1 MNAVFKREL
10 KGYFISPIGYLV
22 IGFYAAVYLI
32 LFRGLLANAMPQ
44 ISLFFSYAYIPTL
57 FLMPILTMRSFSE
70 ERRQKTDQ
78 ALFTAPVGLTGIVM
92 GKFFAALAVFALAQI
107 PTLLMTL
114 VFWGFGASIDVVGLF
129 CCLLGT
135 FLLAG
140 ALIAVGIFLS
150 CLTDSQVLAAVG
162 GIVVAVLL
170 ATLDTLASIINV
182 DFISTIAE
190 WISFTGRFN
199 TFTTGVLDYANL
211 VFFLSF
217 AAIFLFLTVR
227 VQEKRRW
234 S

>member
-1 MNAVFKREL
+1 MSAVYKREL

-22 IGFYAAVYLI
+22 IVFYSAVYLI
-32 LFRGLLANAMPQ
+32 LFRGLLASAMPQ
-44 ISLFFSYAYIPTL
+44 ISLFYSYAFIPTL

-92 GKFFAALAVFALAQI
+92 GKFFAALTVFAFAQI
-107 PTLLMTL
+107 PTLLMTA
-114 VFWGFGASIDVVGLF
+114 VFAGFGASIDLLGLF
-129 CCLLGT
+129 CCLLGS
-135 FLLAG
+135 FLVAG
-140 ALIAVGIFLS
+140 ALIAIGIFLS

-162 GIVVAVLL
+162 GIVVSVLL
-170 ATLDTLASIINV
+170 ATLDTLASILNIDLLNTV
-182 DFISTIAE
+182 AN
-190 WISFTGRFN
+190 WISFTGRFA
-199 TFTTGVLDYANL
+199 TFTTGVLDYANT

-217 AAIFLFLTVR
+217 IAVFLFLTVR

>member
-1 MNAVFKREL
+1 MSAVYKREL
-10 KGYFISPIGYLV
+10 KSYFISPIGYLV
-22 IGFYAAVYLI
+22 IVFYSAVYLV
-32 LFRGLLANAMPQ
+32 LFRGLLASAMPQ
-44 ISLFFSYAYIPTL
+44 ISLFYSYAFFPTL

-92 GKFFAALAVFALAQI
+92 GKFFAALTVFALAQI
-107 PTLLMTL
+107 PTLLMTA
-114 VFWGFGASIDVVGLF
+114 VFAGFGASIDLLGLF
-129 CCLLGT
+129 CCLLGS
-135 FLLAG
+135 FLVAG
-140 ALIAVGIFLS
+140 ALIAIGIFLS

-162 GIVVAVLL
+162 GIVVSVLL

-182 DFISTIAE
+182 DFLNTIAN
-190 WISFTGRFN
+190 WISFTGRFA

-217 AAIFLFLTVR
+217 IAVFLFLTVR

>member
-1 MNAVFKREL
+1 MSAVFKREL

-22 IGFYAAVYLI
+22 VAFYSIVYLI
-32 LFRGLLANAMPQ
+32 LFRGLLASALPEVS
-44 ISLFFSYAYIPTL
+44 IFFSYAFIPTL

-92 GKFFAALAVFALAQI
+92 GKFFAALTVFAFAQI
-107 PTLLMTL
+107 PTLVMTL
-114 VFWGFGASIDVVGLF
+114 VFAGFGANIDLLGLF
-129 CCLLGT
+129 CCLLGS
-135 FLLAG
+135 FLVAG

-162 GIVVAVLL
+162 GIVVSVLL
-170 ATLDTLASIINV
+170 ATLDTLASMLNV
-182 DFISTIAE
+182 DFLNKIAE

-199 TFTTGVLDYANL
+199 TFCNGVLDYANL

-217 AAIFLFLTVR
+217 AAVFLFLTVR

>member
-1 MNAVFKREL
+1 MSAVYKREL

-22 IGFYAAVYLI
+22 VGLYAILYLI
-32 LFRGLLANAMPQ
+32 LFHGLYEAGMPQ
-44 ISLFFSYAYIPTL
+44 METLYGYSFILTL

-92 GKFFAALAVFALAQI
+92 GKFFAALTVFALAQA
-107 PTLLMTL
+107 PTLVMAFLFSLHVTL
-114 VFWGFGASIDVVGLF
+114 DVLGLF
-129 CCLLGT
+129 SCLLGS
-135 FLLAG
+135 FLVAA

-162 GIVVAVLL
+162 SIGVSVLL
-170 ATLDTLASIINV
+170 ATMDTLASVIHV
-182 DFISTIAE
+182 DAVTAVAE

-199 TFTTGVLDYANL
+199 TFCTGVLDYANL

-217 AAIFLFLTVR
+217 AAVFLFLTVR

>member
-1 MNAVFKREL
+1 MSAVYKREL

-22 IGFYAAVYLI
+22 IVFYSAVYLI
-32 LFRGLLANAMPQ
+32 LFRGLLAGAMPQ
-44 ISLFFSYAYIPTL
+44 ISLFYSYAFIPTL

-92 GKFFAALAVFALAQI
+92 GKFFAALTVFALAQI
-107 PTLLMTL
+107 PTLLMTA
-114 VFWGFGASIDVVGLF
+114 VFAGFGASIDLLGLF
-129 CCLLGT
+129 CCLLGS
-135 FLLAG
+135 FLVAG

-162 GIVVAVLL
+162 GIVVSVLL

-182 DFISTIAE
+182 DFLNTIAS
-190 WISFTGRFN
+190 WISFTGRFA

-217 AAIFLFLTVR
+217 IAVFLFLTVR